1 MGALTEGPP
10 ARTNLYALVIY
21 IPDPLGRFLDDLR
34 RELVPGCIPRA
45 HVTVLPPRPLAVDA
59 EAAADQVRRGS
70 RGFAPFELELGRVS
84 IFQATDVI
92 FLDLARGAHELKEMY
107 GALNNGGLAYKEPF
121 PYHPH
126 VTLAQGLPPGR
137 VEALHRTAA
146 RRWAEFAHARA
157 FRAERVTFVEST
169 DCVRWVDLA
178 ECSLD
183 GVPSAR

>member
-1 MGALTEGPP
+1 MGSVTEVP
-10 ARTNLYALVIY
+10 ARKNLYALVIY

-45 HVTVLPPRPLAVDA
+45 HVTVLPPRLLADPQ
-59 EAAADQVRRGS
+59 AAADQVRQGS
-70 RGFAPFELELGRVS
+70 AGFAPFELELGRIA

-92 FLDLARGAHELKEMY
+92 YLELAGGARELKEMH
-107 GALNNGGLAYKEPF
+107 GSLNGGALAYKEPF
-121 PYHPH
+121 AYHPH
-126 VTLAQGLPPGR
+126 VTLAQGLLPEH
-137 VEALHRTAA
+137 VAALHQTAV

-169 DCVRWVDLA
+169 DCISWVDLA

>member
-1 MGALTEGPP
+1 MGSVTEGP

-45 HVTVLPPRPLAVDA
+45 HVTVLPPRPLAVDPQ
-59 EAAADQVRRGS
+59 AASAQVRQGS
-70 RGFAPFELELGRVS
+70 RGFAPFDLELGRVS
-84 IFQATDVI
+84 IFEKTDVI
-92 FLDLARGAHELKEMY
+92 YLELLRGTNELKEMY
-107 GALNNGGLAYKEPF
+107 GALNGGLLAYKEPF

-126 VTLAQGLPPGR
+126 VTLAQGLPPDR
-137 VEALHRTAA
+137 VEALHQTAVT
-146 RRWAEFAHARA
+146 RWAEFAHTRA
-157 FRAERVTFVEST
+157 FRAERVTFVQSM
-169 DCVRWVDLA
+169 DCISWVDLA

>member
-1 MGALTEGPP
+1 MGSLTEGP

-45 HVTVLPPRPLAVDA
+45 HVTVLPPRPLAVNA
-59 EAAADQVRRGS
+59 QAAADEVRRGT

-92 FLDLARGAHELKEMY
+92 FIDLARGASELREMY
-107 GALNNGGLAYKEPF
+107 TALNAGGLAYKEPF

-126 VTLAQGLPPGR
+126 VTLAQGLEPEN
-137 VEALHRTAA
+137 VEELHQTAV
-146 RRWAEFAHARA
+146 RRWTEFSHARSL
-157 FRAERVTFVEST
+157 RAERATFVEST
-169 DCVRWVDLA
+169 DCIRWRDLA
-178 ECSLD
+178 ECSLE